1 MQSFPAHPL
10 LSAHTM
16 KTKRQVFVLEIYV
29 VRRGDTV
36 RSIARRYGVSY
47 QRILSDNGLAAS
59 DTLVVGQ
66 ALLILFPDEVYTV
79 RPGDSLFSI
88 ARAFGTTTGEIR
100 RNNPELIL
108 NPTLLPGQQLTISF
122 RMDKRRTLTV
132 SGYAYPNINRP
143 TLRTTL
149 PYLSRLT
156 VFGYGFTAE
165 GTLITLNDLPLIE
178 AALSENVAPYM
189 LLSSI
194 TEDGNFSGERASLL
208 FRNEAL
214 QNKVL
219 AAIIETMQRK
229 GYQGLDIDFEYIS
242 PEDSEGFIRFL
253 ENATAQLH
261 AAGYPTHVDLA
272 PKTYADQPGLLY
284 EAHDYGA
291 IGAIVDTVLLMTY
304 EWGYSYGP
312 PLAVAPL
319 NRVREVVEYA
329 VTEIPPGKILM
340 GIPNYGYDWTL
351 PYEKGDRATNIGNQ
365 QAVRLAAQYGA
376 EIQFDAPSQSP
387 FFRYRDER
395 GRAHIVW
402 FEDIRSISAK
412 YDLIDEFNLLGSG
425 YWTIMRPFRQNW
437 AFLGAAYNIRKGR
450 PTFG

>member
-1 MQSFPAHPL
+1 MQIH
-10 LSAHTM
+10 
-16 KTKRQVFVLEIYV
+16 V
-29 VRRGDTV
+29 VQRGDTI
-36 RSIARRYGVSY
+36 RNIANRYGVSY
-47 QRILSDNGLAAS
+47 QRILSDNGLTAS

-66 ALLILFPDEVYTV
+66 ALLILFPETVYTV
-79 RPGDSLFSI
+79 RQGDTLSSI
-88 ARAFGTTTGEIR
+88 ARNFGTTTGELR

-108 NPTLLPGQQLTISF
+108 NPTIYPGQQLTISF
-122 RMDKRRTLTV
+122 TEDKRRTLLA
-132 SGYAYPNINRP
+132 SGYAYPNINRT

-165 GTLITLNDLPLIE
+165 GNLISVNDLPLIE
-178 AALSENVAPYM
+178 AALAENAAPYM

-208 FRNEAL
+208 FRNTDL
-214 QNKVL
+214 QNRVI
-219 AAIIETMQRK
+219 AAVIETMQRK
-229 GYQGLDIDFEYIS
+229 GYQGLDIDFEYI
-242 PEDSEGFIRFL
+242 PREDSNGFLRFL
-253 ENATAQLH
+253 ENVTEQLH
-261 AAGYPTHVDLA
+261 DAGYPTHVDLA

-284 EAHDYGA
+284 EAHNYGA

-304 EWGYSYGP
+304 EWGYAYGP

-329 VTEIPPGKILM
+329 VTEIPRDKILM

-365 QAVRLAAQYGA
+365 YALRLAARYGA
-376 EIQFDAPSQSP
+376 EIRFDGPSASP
-387 FFRYRDER
+387 FFNYRDEQ
-395 GRAHIVW
+395 GRRHIVW
-402 FEDIRSISAK
+402 FEDIRSIAAK
-412 YDLIDEFNLLGSG
+412 YDLIDEYALLGSG

-450 PTFG
+450 PTIG

>member
-1 MQSFPAHPL
+1 MQIH
-10 LSAHTM
+10 
-16 KTKRQVFVLEIYV
+16 V
-29 VRRGDTV
+29 VQRGDTI
-36 RSIARRYGVSY
+36 RNIANRYGVSY
-47 QRILSDNGLAAS
+47 QRILSDNGLTAS

-66 ALLILFPDEVYTV
+66 ALLILFPETVYTV
-79 RPGDSLFSI
+79 RQGDTLSAI
-88 ARAFGTTTGEIR
+88 ARNFGTTTGELR

-108 NPTLLPGQQLTISF
+108 NPTIYPGQQLTISF
-122 RMDKRRTLTV
+122 TEDKRRTLLA
-132 SGYAYPNINRP
+132 SGYAYPNINRT

-165 GTLITLNDLPLIE
+165 GNLISVNDLPLIE
-178 AALSENVAPYM
+178 AALAENAAPYM

-208 FRNEAL
+208 FRNTDL
-214 QNKVL
+214 QNRVI
-219 AAIIETMQRK
+219 AAVIETMQRK
-229 GYQGLDIDFEYIS
+229 GYQGLDIDFEYI
-242 PEDSEGFIRFL
+242 PREDSNGFLRFL
-253 ENATAQLH
+253 ENVTEQLH
-261 AAGYPTHVDLA
+261 DAGYPTHVDLA

-284 EAHDYGA
+284 EAHNYGA

-304 EWGYSYGP
+304 EWGYAYGP

-329 VTEIPPGKILM
+329 VTEIPRDKILM

-365 QAVRLAAQYGA
+365 YALRLAARYGA
-376 EIQFDAPSQSP
+376 EIRFDGPSASP
-387 FFRYRDER
+387 FFNYRDEQ
-395 GRAHIVW
+395 GRRHIVW
-402 FEDIRSISAK
+402 FEDIRSIAAK
-412 YDLIDEFNLLGSG
+412 YDLIDEYTLLGSG

-450 PTFG
+450 PTIG

>member
-1 MQSFPAHPL
+1 MQIH
-10 LSAHTM
+10 
-16 KTKRQVFVLEIYV
+16 V
-29 VRRGDTV
+29 VQRGDTI
-36 RSIARRYGVSY
+36 RNIANRYGVSY
-47 QRILSDNGLAAS
+47 QRILSDNGLTAS

-66 ALLILFPDEVYTV
+66 ALLILFPETVYTV
-79 RPGDSLFSI
+79 RQGDTLSSI
-88 ARAFGTTTGEIR
+88 ARIFGTTTGELR

-108 NPTLLPGQQLTISF
+108 NPTIYPGQQLTISF
-122 RMDKRRTLTV
+122 TEDKRRTLLA
-132 SGYAYPNINRP
+132 SGYAYPNINRT

-165 GTLITLNDLPLIE
+165 GNLISVNDLPLIE
-178 AALSENVAPYM
+178 AALAENAAPYM

-208 FRNEAL
+208 FRNTDL
-214 QNKVL
+214 QNRVI
-219 AAIIETMQRK
+219 AAVIETMQRK
-229 GYQGLDIDFEYIS
+229 GYQGLDIDFEYI
-242 PEDSEGFIRFL
+242 PREDSNGFLRFL
-253 ENATAQLH
+253 ENVTEQLH
-261 AAGYPTHVDLA
+261 DAGYPTHVDLA

-284 EAHDYGA
+284 EAHNYGA

-304 EWGYSYGP
+304 EWGYAYGP

-329 VTEIPPGKILM
+329 VTEIPRDKILM

-365 QAVRLAAQYGA
+365 YALRLAARYGA
-376 EIQFDAPSQSP
+376 EIRFDGPSASP
-387 FFRYRDER
+387 FFNYRDEQ
-395 GRAHIVW
+395 GRRHIVW
-402 FEDIRSISAK
+402 FEDIRSIAAK
-412 YDLIDEFNLLGSG
+412 YDLIDEYALLGSG

-450 PTFG
+450 PTIG

>member
-1 MQSFPAHPL
+1 
-10 LSAHTM
+10 
-16 KTKRQVFVLEIYV
+16 VFSLQIYV

-36 RSIARRYGVSY
+36 RSIANRFGVSY
-47 QRILSDNGLAAS
+47 QRILSDNGLSAS

-66 ALLILFPDEVYTV
+66 ALLILFPEEVYTV
-79 RPGDSLFSI
+79 RQGDTLSAI
-88 ARAFGTTTGEIR
+88 ANRYGTTTGELR

-108 NPTLLPGQQLTISF
+108 NPILYPGQQLTISF
-122 RMDKRRTLTV
+122 AMDKRRTLTTN
-132 SGYAYPNINRP
+132 GYAYPNINRT

-156 VFGYGFTAE
+156 VFGYGFTE
-165 GTLITLNDLPLIE
+165 SGSLITINDLPLIE
-178 AALSENVAPYM
+178 AALSENVSPFM

-208 FRNEAL
+208 FRNLDL
-214 QNKVL
+214 QNRVI
-219 AAIIETMQRK
+219 AAVIETMQRK
-229 GYQGLDIDFEYIS
+229 GYQGLDIDFEYI
-242 PEDSEGFIRFL
+242 PREDSEGFLRFL
-253 ENATAQLH
+253 ENATEQLH

-304 EWGYSYGP
+304 EWGYAYGP

-319 NRVREVVEYA
+319 NQVRQVVQYA
-329 VTEIPPGKILM
+329 VTEIPRDKILM

-365 QAVRLAAQYGA
+365 YAVRLAARYGA
-376 EIQFDAPSQSP
+376 EIQFDEPSASP
-387 FFRYRDER
+387 FFNYRDEA
-395 GRAHIVW
+395 GRRHIVW

-412 YDLIDEFNLLGSG
+412 YDLLDEFNLLGSG

-450 PTFG
+450 PVIR